1 MYLPLK
7 QAILLNSSGSPW
19 SVRWFYVDKPLRRKE
34 SIDETHAADALAKAL
49 AQVEAYKHT
58 AENNKNNSAD
68 KTSAVTC
75 PTSCSAS
82 CVLAATVL
90 VALSFAAGRYTS
102 K

>member
-1 MYLPLK
+1 M
-7 QAILLNSSGSPW
+7 
-19 SVRWFYVDKPLRRKE
+19 RWFYVDKPLRRKE

-49 AQVEAYKHT
+49 AQVEAYKLT
-58 AENNKNNSAD
+58 AENNKNTD
-68 KTSAVTC
+68 KNSAVTC

>member
-1 MYLPLK
+1 M

-34 SIDETHAADALAKAL
+34 SIDETHAADALARAL
-49 AQVEAYKHT
+49 AQVEAYKHS
-58 AENNKNNSAD
+58 AENNKSTD
-68 KTSAVTC
+68 KTSSAVTC